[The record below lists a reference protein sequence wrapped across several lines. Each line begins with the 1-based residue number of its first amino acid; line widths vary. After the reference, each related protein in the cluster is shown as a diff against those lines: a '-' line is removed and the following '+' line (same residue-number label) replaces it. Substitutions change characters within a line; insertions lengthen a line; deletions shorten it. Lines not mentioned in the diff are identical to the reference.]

1 MSAIFALLLLLPT
14 ASSENRPAWVDAP
27 AGLHDGVYLTKIIV
41 GPETTREACDQ
52 QVPTA
57 VRTAV
62 DDYSWRL
69 NQLRSDGS
77 TKPNVE
83 PPTDE
88 ELRRRVIGEQWEERV
103 KIDGADRIFLH
114 VQLKFDAALQR
125 QWRDAAQA
133 SLKHERIWKLTGLF
147 LAAIWATAVA
157 HGALRIDT
165 RLSGRSA
172 RIALWVAAGV
182 LGAIPLAMI
191 S

>member
-1 MSAIFALLLLLPT
+1 LLPT
-14 ASSENRPAWVDAP
+14 APSENRPAWVDAP
-27 AGLHDGVYLTKIIV
+27 AGVHDGVYLTKIIV

-69 NQLRSDGS
+69 NQLRGDGS

-114 VQLKFDAALQR
+114 VQLKFDASLQR

-133 SLKHERIWKLTGLF
+133 SLKHERLWKLTGLF
-147 LAAIWATAVA
+147 LAAIWGLFVMNV
-157 HGALRIDT
+157 ALRVDA
-165 RLSGRSA
+165 RLSGRPA